1 MVEIEGL
8 ELELWRLGTWGIPTA
23 ETPGINTSAATIQPT
38 TEKSGE
44 ADDEPFCNIERMKQ
58 D

>member
-8 ELELWRLGTWGIPTA
+8 ELELWRLGAGGVPTA
-23 ETPGINTSAATIQPT
+23 ETPGINTSAAAVQPT
-38 TEKSGE
+38 AEKSGE
-44 ADDEPFCNIERMKQ
+44 ADDEPFCNIERTKQ